1 MTERAERLAFVFEF
15 AAIVLIAAFI
25 SAWAHLAADNQSL
38 RFALYAVVATIGIV
52 LAVIGAVSIL
62 VNVQG
67 HLGITLT
74 SVLLVAIGAGI
85 DLPLIRPVRAALATV
100 MPFDADSVPDMTGL
114 SVILATAILIG
125 GTSLASGS
133 TASVGTVNA
142 TELITQAVAFVFI
155 AYFGVGFLMTRDFRN
170 ATDRLGL
177 HSVTTSH
184 LLRAVLLVVALFTV
198 TIVSSYLTVTF
209 QPQLESQIQ
218 ENLGTMTQG
227 LQSWGGALILGISA
241 GVGEE
246 ILFRGAMQ
254 PRYGIIFTSIVFA
267 SLHVQYGPSLTILG
281 IFVMSVLLGI
291 ERKRVNTTASLVTHV
306 VYDVLAVLIPVLL
319 HGS

>member
-1 MTERAERLAFVFEF
+1 MAERAKRLLVVFEF
-15 AAIVLIAAFI
+15 AIVVFIAAFI
-25 SAWAHLAADNQSL
+25 SAWAHLAADNKTL
-38 RFALYAVVATIGIV
+38 RTALVAGTASVGIV
-52 LAVIGAVSIL
+52 MVAIGAVSIL

-67 HLGITLT
+67 PVGVTVS
-74 SVLLVAIGAGI
+74 SVLLVATGVGI
-85 DLPLIRPVRAALATV
+85 ELPLIKPIRSTLA
-100 MPFDADSVPDMTGL
+100 MIIPFDVDSVPDMTGL
-114 SVILATAILIG
+114 SVILAVAILFG

-133 TASVGTVNA
+133 TATVGSVSA
-142 TELITQAVAFVFI
+142 TDLVSQAIAFVFI

-177 HSVTTSH
+177 HSITLNY
-184 LLRAVLLVVALFTV
+184 LLRAVLLVAALFTV

-267 SLHVQYGPSLTILG
+267 SLHVQYGLSLTILG

-319 HGS
+319 HG